1 MCALPIESVLRL
13 GSWIGGDRDGN
24 PNVCSSELGLSL
36 ALASETVLSDYL
48 GEVHA
53 LGAELSISTELARTT
68 PAVLALAERSGD
80 DAPARDDEPYRRAL
94 SGIYARLA
102 ATYRATTGREP
113 ARPTRL
119 DAGPYPDPSAFRA
132 DRSEEH
138 TSELQSL
145 MRNSY
150 AVLCL

>member
-24 PNVCSSELGLSL
+24 PNVTAGSLGLAL
-36 ALASETVLSDYL
+36 ALASETVLSYYL

-80 DAPARDDEPYRRAL
+80 DAPARADETYRRAL

-102 ATYRATTGREP
+102 APYRATTGTEH
-113 ARPTRL
+113 ARPTRIT
-119 DAGPYPDPSAFRA
+119 AVPYPHLSAFPAAPLPLPAPR
-132 DRSEEH
+132 
-138 TSELQSL
+138 
-145 MRNSY
+145 
-150 AVLCL
+150 